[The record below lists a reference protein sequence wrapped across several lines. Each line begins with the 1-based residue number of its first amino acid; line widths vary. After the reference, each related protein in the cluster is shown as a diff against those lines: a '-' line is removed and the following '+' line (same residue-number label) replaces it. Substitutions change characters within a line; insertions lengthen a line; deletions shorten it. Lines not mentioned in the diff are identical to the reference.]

1 MDITSNTTPTTLK
14 RRTLGLS
21 RGVGVNKSNT
31 IPISPIRPIETITD
45 SAVTSLQRKDENT
58 ATEPNEP
65 IGRVSDSVNS
75 RIARTTFT
83 AKPNIARHKLSLCKD
98 TNETMT
104 RKRLRSQNAKSP
116 KEPKRLKLEPNAEL
130 LSTRYEEP
138 KSSAKIENC
147 DNVPPSEEASE
158 KINSESSSETLLQNE
173 IDRMK
178 KQITTT
184 EKYQQQIS
192 ELEALIIKWR
202 AAGLK
207 TIEDIQ
213 EKIHPREEVSA
224 ILAHFNIDPGLFE
237 LDAAE

>member
-1 MDITSNTTPTTLK
+1 M
-14 RRTLGLS
+14 
-21 RGVGVNKSNT
+21 
-31 IPISPIRPIETITD
+31 TITD

-65 IGRVSDSVNS
+65 IRRVSNSVNS
-75 RIARTTFT
+75 RITRNTSTAR
-83 AKPNIARHKLSLCKD
+83 PNIKRHKLSLCKD

-104 RKRLRSQNAKSP
+104 RKRLRSQNAKSSE
-116 KEPKRLKLEPNAEL
+116 EPKRLRLEPNAEL
-130 LSTRYEEP
+130 LSKRDEVP
-138 KSSAKIENC
+138 KSSTKIENC
-147 DNVPPSEEASE
+147 DTMPSSDEASG
-158 KINSESSSETLLQNE
+158 KINSESPSETLLQNE

-213 EKIHPREEVSA
+213 EKIHPREEVST

-237 LDAAE
+237 LDTVD